1 MIYYKTFIILKGIL
15 RTEDIEVWNWCQ
27 TQRNDDY
34 WYFRCHRNK
43 VDDNELVIET
53 NHHFS
58 RADMPSRILYIYNKY
73 HDKCD
78 SIKVEVWD
86 DFEGTPD
93 EPMKLTGTI
102 ETEYEWFE
110 FFRDYEKRKNKEK
123 HQI

>member
-1 MIYYKTFIILKGIL
+1 MVYYKTFIILKGIL
-15 RTEDIEVWNWCQ
+15 RTEDIEVLNWAQ
-27 TQRNDDY
+27 TQRNDNY
-34 WYFRCHRNK
+34 WYFKVYRNPK
-43 VDDNELVIET
+43 DDNELVIET

-58 RADMPSRILYIYNKY
+58 RADMPSRILYIYDKY

-86 DFEGTPD
+86 DLYATPD
-93 EPMKLTGTI
+93 EPMVLTWRI

-110 FFRDYEKRKNKEK
+110 FMREYEKRKNKEK

>member
-34 WYFRCHRNK
+34 WYF
-43 VDDNELVIET
+43 
-53 NHHFS
+53 
-58 RADMPSRILYIYNKY
+58 
-73 HDKCD
+73 KCD

>member
-34 WYFRCHRNK
+34 WYF
-43 VDDNELVIET
+43 IET

-58 RADMPSRILYIYNKY
+58 RADIPSRILYIYNKY